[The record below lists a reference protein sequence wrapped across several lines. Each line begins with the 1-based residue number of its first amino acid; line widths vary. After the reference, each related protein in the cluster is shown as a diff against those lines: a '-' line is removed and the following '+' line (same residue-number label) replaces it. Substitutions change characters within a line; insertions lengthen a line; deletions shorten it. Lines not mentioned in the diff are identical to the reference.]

1 MATDLEQP
9 ADLPIQLREKFRGR
23 RFCAADPPDL
33 LNYAGMEF
41 VLISAAEKV
50 IAENVIEDLDLQPEE
65 ESLARADIFNDLKM
79 QGSVHSSNPVFKA
92 REGRAKFS
100 VAYLFQNHQ
109 SR

>member
-1 MATDLEQP
+1 
-9 ADLPIQLREKFRGR
+9 
-23 RFCAADPPDL
+23 L